1 MIYVHQLYYIVLDK
15 KHAIE
20 FIRPSFHM
28 HYFKTLCFTKFCTKL
43 QIKNMRQATKF
54 DLMDSFC

>member
-28 HYFKTLCFTKFCTKL
+28 HCFKTLCFTKCCTKL
-43 QIKNMRQATKF
+43 QIKNM
-54 DLMDSFC
+54 